1 MSPRGPEVRV
11 HPDSSRHPSHPP
23 PPRGPATPAVLG
35 YSRAA
40 PDEHVELSP
49 PLALKLVGPPI
60 LLTLAAAYVV
70 GSAAHDADPFGDN
83 FRQSFLYALLAPS
96 LIVLWL
102 AWAAAFLVLILRR
115 RLHTLLAVPL
125 ALLALWGGM
134 VCLVLHQT
142 TAEFIDQTSRFHGAR
157 WPFLDRFF

>member
-1 MSPRGPEVRV
+1 
-11 HPDSSRHPSHPP
+11 
-23 PPRGPATPAVLG
+23 LG

-83 FRQSFLYALLAPS
+83 FRQSFLYAVLAPS

-102 AWAAAFLVLILRR
+102 AWAAAFLVLNSAGGYTHCSRCRWRCWHYGVEWCASFSTRQRPSSLIRR
-115 RLHTLLAVPL
+115 AGSTGRAGRSWTGSSDSPIAQ
-125 ALLALWGGM
+125 G
-134 VCLVLHQT
+134 LV
-142 TAEFIDQTSRFHGAR
+142 E
-157 WPFLDRFF
+157 